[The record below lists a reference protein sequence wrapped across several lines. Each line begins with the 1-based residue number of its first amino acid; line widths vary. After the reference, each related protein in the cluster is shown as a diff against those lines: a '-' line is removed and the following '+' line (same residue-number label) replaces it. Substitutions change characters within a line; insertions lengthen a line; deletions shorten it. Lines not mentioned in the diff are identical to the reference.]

1 MISDPRVRKPT
12 LSTMSVGEIYS
23 SQGLWDVIGLVVVI
37 ESVPTFESIIAPL
50 ATNLTYQK
58 KKKNFPT
65 VLGSLVDDLSL
76 ELGP

>member
-1 MISDPRVRKPT
+1 MISDTRVRKPT
-12 LSTMSVGEIYS
+12 LSTMSIGEIYS

-37 ESVPTFESIIAPL
+37 ESVPTFEGIMAPL

-58 KKKNFPT
+58 ENFPI
-65 VLGSLVDDLSL
+65 VLGSLIDDLSL